1 MNTIN
6 QRVKELRLKL
16 GLSQDDF
23 GNAIGLSKSGISN
36 IENGARSVRE
46 THIKL
51 ICSAFDVDETWLR
64 TGESV
69 ITQAQDV
76 EAFENYLSKLGYRM
90 DTEYDEVLESH
101 VEDMADESGKII
113 GKSKVVD
120 DATFLITV
128 KRNRL
133 TATFTETEFDELQD
147 KFLEFRKK
155 VEELEADYQAI
166 IEMRIQKKAEAQR
179 KR

>member
-51 ICSAFDVDETWLR
+51 LCANFDVSESWLR
-64 TGESV
+64 TGED
-69 ITQAQDV
+69 APEQDATFQ
-76 EAFENYLSKLGYRM
+76 AFENYLQTLGYR
-90 DTEYDEVLESH
+90 TEYDYDEVFEEEL
-101 VEDMADESGKII
+101 VDNVIDG
-113 GKSKVVD
+113 KVVNQSRVPTK
-120 DATFLITV
+120 ASFLITL
-128 KRNRL
+128 KKFRQ

>member
-36 IENGARSVRE
+36 IENGTRSVRE

-64 TGESV
+64 TGEPV
-69 ITQAQDV
+69 IAQAQEL

-101 VEDMADESGKII
+101 VEDMTDESGKVV
-113 GKSKVVD
+113 GRSKVVD

-128 KRNRL
+128 KKNRL
-133 TATFTETEFDELQD
+133 TATFTESEFNELQD

-155 VEELEADYQAI
+155 VEELEADYQDI
-166 IEMRIQKKAEAQR
+166 IEMRIRKKAEAQR

>member
-1 MNTIN
+1 LNTIN

-36 IENGARSVRE
+36 IENGARAVRE
-46 THIKL
+46 SHIKL
-51 ICSAFDVDETWLR
+51 LCSAFDVDEAWLR

-69 ITQAQDV
+69 IAQAQDL
-76 EAFENYLSKLGYRM
+76 EAFESYLSKLGYRM
-90 DTEYDEVLESH
+90 DTDYDEVLESH
-101 VEDMADESGKII
+101 DEDMTEGGKVV
-113 GKSKVVD
+113 GRSKVVD
-120 DATFLITV
+120 DATFLVTI
-128 KRNRL
+128 KKNRL

-147 KFLEFRKK
+147 KYLEFRKK
-155 VEELEADYQAI
+155 AEELEADYRDI
-166 IEMRIQKKAEAQR
+166 IERRIQKKGEAQR